1 MKSLRVLI
9 IVVAL
14 AAMVFGAAV
23 TLALTSD
30 LGSAAAIVVFI
41 VGASLLPVM
50 WLLVRRRMWE
60 PLTALRRGIQQV
72 SDGDLSTQVSVTRD
86 DELGNLTTHFNHM
99 TRVLRHRAEEQG
111 RFAAA
116 GELLGGVAHEVN
128 NPLMAIASHAE
139 LRLADANLTA
149 EQRNEM
155 QSILRQAQRAAKLLR
170 GLLRFVRVGEKRAAA
185 VNLNDV
191 VRSAID
197 LVSYRFLIDEIT
209 IEGKLDP
216 TLPTVIGDAN
226 RLEQVLINLLGNA
239 LDALKTVKPPRRLIV
254 DSFIDDTG
262 GRVCV
267 TVTDNGPGIAPEIA
281 QRLFRPF
288 ATTKGAKGT
297 GLGLY
302 ISRQI
307 VREAE
312 GELDVVRRDTGTQ
325 FLMWLPTTGQPVPS
339 MPAAVPQPAVPA
351 SSDAK
356 SLAGIRVML
365 LDDEELVRRPMA
377 RFLTKRGAEIR
388 DAGDGEAAFE
398 LIAAGFEPDVI
409 LADLRM
415 PRMDGAEFYVHLQ
428 SLRPALAERVIFLS
442 GDITHLAGR
451 GLAEVPRDRVLVKP
465 VELSEL
471 EQRILTF
478 VREKAA

>member
-1 MKSLRVLI
+1 
-9 IVVAL
+9 
-14 AAMVFGAAV
+14 
-23 TLALTSD
+23 
-30 LGSAAAIVVFI
+30 
-41 VGASLLPVM
+41 
-50 WLLVRRRMWE
+50 
-60 PLTALRRGIQQV
+60 
-72 SDGDLSTQVSVTRD
+72 
-86 DELGNLTTHFNHM
+86 
-99 TRVLRHRAEEQG
+99 
-111 RFAAA
+111 
-116 GELLGGVAHEVN
+116 
-128 NPLMAIASHAE
+128 
-139 LRLADANLTA
+139 
-149 EQRNEM
+149 
-155 QSILRQAQRAAKLLR
+155 
-170 GLLRFVRVGEKRAAA
+170 
-185 VNLNDV
+185 
-191 VRSAID
+191 
-197 LVSYRFLIDEIT
+197 VSYRFLIDEIT

-226 RLEQVLINLLGNA
+226 RLEQVLVNLLSNA

-281 QRLFRPF
+281 PRLFRPF

-307 VREAE
+307 LREAE
-312 GELDVVRRDTGTQ
+312 GELDVVRRDSGTQ
-325 FLMWLPTTGQPVPS
+325 FLMWVPTTGQAVPS
-339 MPAAVPQPAVPA
+339 TPAVVPQPAVPA

-398 LIAAGFEPDVI
+398 LIAAGFEPHVI

-415 PRMDGAEFYVHLQ
+415 PRMDGAEFYLHLQ

>member
-1 MKSLRVLI
+1 
-9 IVVAL
+9 
-14 AAMVFGAAV
+14 
-23 TLALTSD
+23 
-30 LGSAAAIVVFI
+30 
-41 VGASLLPVM
+41 
-50 WLLVRRRMWE
+50 VR
-60 PLTALRRGIQQV
+60 A
-72 SDGDLSTQVSVTRD
+72 
-86 DELGNLTTHFNHM
+86 
-99 TRVLRHRAEEQG
+99 
-111 RFAAA
+111 
-116 GELLGGVAHEVN
+116 
-128 NPLMAIASHAE
+128 
-139 LRLADANLTA
+139 
-149 EQRNEM
+149 
-155 QSILRQAQRAAKLLR
+155 
-170 GLLRFVRVGEKRAAA
+170 GEKRTVA

-209 IEGKLDP
+209 IEGKLDH

-226 RLEQVLINLLGNA
+226 RLEQVLVNLLSNA
-239 LDALKTVKPPRRLIV
+239 LDALRLVKPPRRLIV
-254 DSFIDDTG
+254 DSFLDDTG

-281 QRLFRPF
+281 PRLFRPF

-312 GELDVVRRDTGTQ
+312 GELDVVRREGGTQ
-325 FLMWLPTTGQPVPS
+325 FLLWLPTTRQAQPTVPT
-339 MPAAVPQPAVPA
+339 AVPQPAAAGV
-351 SSDAK
+351 SDAK
-356 SLAGIRVML
+356 ALAGIRVML
-365 LDDEELVRRPMA
+365 VDDEVLVRSPMA
-377 RFLTKRGAEIR
+377 RFLTRRGAEIR
-388 DAGDGEAAFE
+388 EAGDGEEALE
-398 LIAAGFEPDVI
+398 LIGAGYEPQVI

-415 PRMDGAEFYVHLQ
+415 PRLDGAEFYLHLQ
-428 SLRPALAERVIFLS
+428 QARPALAERVIFLS